1 MDKKHVHIICDNLNL
16 LISRTNK
23 LDDIIDK
30 LMERG
35 ILNIYMVNHLRVSL
49 IYVFLISLQIPCYN
63 FLLYCLEIT
72 GA

>member
-1 MDKKHVHIICDNLNL
+1 MDKKHVHIICDNLSL
-16 LISRTNK
+16 LISKTNK

-49 IYVFLISLQIPCYN
+49 IHVFLFTYRYLYIIFCY
-63 FLLYCLEIT
+63 IV
-72 GA
+72 